1 MANPSASLLVVLD
14 GEYNPDSAQAIAE
27 AIKMI
32 KGVLS
37 VDAVPTSMTHYV
49 AKQMAKSEIR
59 QQIQELLNTNK

>member
-14 GEYNPDSAQAIAE
+14 GEYNPDSAQAIAG

-37 VDAVPTSMTHYV
+37 VDAVPTNMTHYV

-59 QQIQELLNTNK
+59 QQMQELLNTNK